1 MQIPF
6 SRTTAAAVFGLLALA
21 ACSSTP
27 QPKLTQEMFET
38 GASPY
43 ARNFNSSTTDACE
56 AARRALLSQGYLTTM
71 ARPDTVDGTKNF
83 QPTGDTHVVVE
94 FHVVCTPGEEAA
106 DTSIVYV
113 NAVQNGFAL
122 KKSDTSASVGL
133 SVLGSVSLPIRSNS
147 DAMVKISSETIPS
160 GKFYDRFFGLVDH
173 YLQTVVRTQPV
184 TTSPIET
191 SLLPVPL
198 TMSAPVVVPEPAPV
212 PIVAPAAVQQMPMPA
227 APPLTLTMPAA
238 AQTPA
243 APAATPAPVS
253 APAQLT
259 APAAVQIPTPAL
271 TQAPTSAPVTLPAA
285 AALTTPTPAPQITAP
300 TAVTLT
306 TPPPARIATP
316 VTIKTTALPTVT
328 QAATAAPVNVAT
340 PAPAQITMS
349 TSAPQLTDP
358 IGHATAVD
366 PASAPVLAP

>member
-1 MQIPF
+1 MRRSLYSIMQIPF
-6 SRTTAAAVFGLLALA
+6 SRTTAAALFGLLALA

-27 QPKLTQEMFET
+27 QPQFQQELFET

-83 QPTGDTHVVVE
+83 QPTSDTHVVVE

-106 DTSIVYV
+106 STSIVYV

-133 SVLGSVSLPIRSNS
+133 SVLGSLSLPIRSNS

-184 TTSPIET
+184 TSSTIET
-191 SLLPVPL
+191 RVLP
-198 TMSAPVVVPEPAPV
+198 APEP
-212 PIVAPAAVQQMPMPA
+212 M
-227 APPLTLTMPAA
+227 
-238 AQTPA
+238 
-243 APAATPAPVS
+243 
-253 APAQLT
+253 
-259 APAAVQIPTPAL
+259 PTPVL
-271 TQAPTSAPVTLPAA
+271 APE
-285 AALTTPTPAPQITAP
+285 
-300 TAVTLT
+300 
-306 TPPPARIATP
+306 
-316 VTIKTTALPTVT
+316 
-328 QAATAAPVNVAT
+328 
-340 PAPAQITMS
+340 
-349 TSAPQLTDP
+349 
-358 IGHATAVD
+358 
-366 PASAPVLAP
+366 PASAPVPVTTPTAVPEPVHASIAAAAPMAVPTLAPTLPDAIGQAAGIQPASGASPAP

>member
-1 MQIPF
+1 MHHPLYNAFLFALTRRFSHLIMLIPL
-6 SRTTAAAVFGLLALA
+6 SRITAAALFGLLALT
-21 ACSSTP
+21 ACTSSTP
-27 QPKLTQEMFET
+27 QPKFTQELFET

-43 ARNFNSSTTDACE
+43 ARNFNSSTGDSCE

-106 DTSIVYV
+106 NTSIVYV

-133 SVLGSVSLPIRSNS
+133 SVLGSLSLPIRSNS

-184 TTSPIET
+184 TSSPIET
-191 SLLPVPL
+191 SALPMPVATPLQLTTPEPVPEALPATAPAAAHPTTPAPVQAPPSAPVPL
-198 TMSAPVVVPEPAPV
+198 TTSAPVSAMPPATAQTARTATLAPALTPAPALAPAPTLTPEPALLP
-212 PIVAPAAVQQMPMPA
+212 APA
-227 APPLTLTMPAA
+227 LTP
-238 AQTPA
+238 
-243 APAATPAPVS
+243 

-259 APAAVQIPTPAL
+259 E
-271 TQAPTSAPVTLPAA
+271 
-285 AALTTPTPAPQITAP
+285 PAPIP
-300 TAVTLT
+300 L
-306 TPPPARIATP
+306 
-316 VTIKTTALPTVT
+316 
-328 QAATAAPVNVAT
+328 AAPSPV
-340 PAPAQITMS
+340 AQI
-349 TSAPQLTDP
+349 ADP
-358 IGHATAVD
+358 ISQAVAAQ
-366 PASAPVLAP
+366 PASAPALLP

>member
-1 MQIPF
+1 MQIPLF
-6 SRTTAAAVFGLLALA
+6 RTTAAAVFGLLALA

-27 QPKLTQEMFET
+27 QPKLMQEMFET

-43 ARNFNSSTTDACE
+43 ARNFNSSTTDSCE

-71 ARPDTVDGTKNF
+71 ARSDTVDGTKNF

-133 SVLGSVSLPIRSNS
+133 SVLGSLSLPIRSNS

-191 SLLPVPL
+191 RLLPVPVP
-198 TMSAPVVVPEPAPV
+198 TPVVVPEPAPMI
-212 PIVAPAAVQQMPMPA
+212 PPAAVQQMPMPA
-227 APPLTLTMPAA
+227 AAPLTLTMPAPI
-238 AQTPA
+238 QMPA
-243 APAATPAPVS
+243 APAAAPVVAPAAAPAPV
-253 APAQLT
+253 QLT
-259 APAAVQIPTPAL
+259 VPAAVQIPTPAPHL
-271 TQAPTSAPVTLPAA
+271 V
-285 AALTTPTPAPQITAP
+285 
-300 TAVTLT
+300 
-306 TPPPARIATP
+306 
-316 VTIKTTALPTVT
+316 
-328 QAATAAPVNVAT
+328 
-340 PAPAQITMS
+340 
-349 TSAPQLTDP
+349 DP
-358 IGHATAVD
+358 IAHAAIIQ
-366 PASAPVLAP
+366 PASAPTLVP